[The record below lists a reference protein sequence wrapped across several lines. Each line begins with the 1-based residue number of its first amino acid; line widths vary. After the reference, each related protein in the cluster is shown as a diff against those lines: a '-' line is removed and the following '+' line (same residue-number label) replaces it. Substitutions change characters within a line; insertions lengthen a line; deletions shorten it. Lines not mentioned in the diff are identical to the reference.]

1 MGQQMKNAFLLNQE
15 DRIDLYDND
24 MVGAKETLKIQ
35 YWHNFIIEEGN
46 NKDKTHIPPQK
57 WS

>member
-1 MGQQMKNAFLLNQE
+1 MKNAFLLNQE